1 MPCAKLAT
9 ALRGRTDGKRGS
21 AQQTRCVPGRSVK
34 IGRIAGIPVGISP
47 WWLLVVALFTWSLGS
62 SYFPNEV
69 KGITPAA
76 SYGLG
81 LASVLLLFASILA
94 HEFGHALVARRGG
107 VEVEEID
114 LWLLGGVSRMRGQ
127 PKTATDELLYAAAG
141 PAVTAVIA
149 LVFWLAWLLL
159 PNSIPRAVHALIV
172 YQAEVNTA
180 ILAFNLIPA
189 FPLDGGRILRAAL
202 WRRTGDRSRATQIAA
217 QIGRGFGYLM
227 IAFGIV
233 LAFEGA
239 PGGLWIAF
247 IGVFVIAG
255 AAAEQQQEQIMAAF
269 TGLEAQNLMS
279 RPAVSI
285 DARAGLDEARELFAR
300 YHYTAFPVTGDDG
313 RAIGMLS
320 IKQLQRAPPVRRP
333 VVSVGQ
339 LADRDPALAI
349 GEHEDVAHLLEEPAF
364 GRVGRAA
371 VVDRSGRPVG
381 VLSITDVEREVR
393 ARHLVDGNGRRDGIT

>member
-1 MPCAKLAT
+1 
-9 ALRGRTDGKRGS
+9 
-21 AQQTRCVPGRSVK
+21 V
-34 IGRIAGIPVGISP
+34 
-47 WWLLVVALFTWSLGS
+47 
-62 SYFPNEV
+62 
-69 KGITPAA
+69 
-76 SYGLG
+76 
-81 LASVLLLFASILA
+81 
-94 HEFGHALVARRGG
+94 HALV
-107 VEVEEID
+107 
-114 LWLLGGVSRMRGQ
+114 
-127 PKTATDELLYAAAG
+127 
-141 PAVTAVIA
+141 
-149 LVFWLAWLLL
+149 
-159 PNSIPRAVHALIV
+159 V

-180 ILAFNLIPA
+180 ILAFSSILA

-227 IAFGIV
+227 ITFGIV
-233 LAFEGA
+233 LAFQGA

-269 TGLEAQNLMS
+269 TGLEAQDLMS

-300 YHYTAFPVTGDDG
+300 YRYTAFPVTGHDG

-333 VVSVGQ
+333 VVTVGQ
-339 LADRDPALAI
+339 LADRDPALAVR
-349 GEHEDVAHLLEEPAF
+349 G
-364 GRVGRAA
+364 
-371 VVDRSGRPVG
+371 DRSGRPVG

-393 ARHLVDGNGRRDGIT
+393 ARHLVHGNGRRDGIT